1 MKKKNV
7 TSFDSLAT
15 QRQLIELWEAQRN
28 INSYSGAIQAASLA
42 PSIYGQ
48 QHIKRALAV
57 AMFGGCSKNVDGK
70 HRIRGDVH
78 HLGFTLAYILPL

>member
-1 MKKKNV
+1 MPPNTLK
-7 TSFDSLAT
+7 F
-15 QRQLIELWEAQRN
+15 
-28 INSYSGAIQAASLA
+28 QAASLA

-70 HRIRGDVH
+70 HRIRGDVSIW
-78 HLGFTLAYILPL
+78 ILHEQFIVHSIS

>member
-1 MKKKNV
+1 MPPNTLK
-7 TSFDSLAT
+7 F
-15 QRQLIELWEAQRN
+15 
-28 INSYSGAIQAASLA
+28 QAASLA

-70 HRIRGDVH
+70 HRIRGDVS
-78 HLGFTLAYILPL
+78 I